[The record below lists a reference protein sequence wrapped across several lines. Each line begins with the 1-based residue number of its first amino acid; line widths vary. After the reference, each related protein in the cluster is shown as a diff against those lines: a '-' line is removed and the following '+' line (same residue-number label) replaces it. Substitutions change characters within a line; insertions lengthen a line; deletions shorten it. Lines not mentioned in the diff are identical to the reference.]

1 MNQYAVTAL
10 QAVDFYG
17 KHEGYSI
24 KEAWER
30 TAIVIFGNTPAAKK
44 GCPKGAFL
52 GLCEEGYVKGVPK
65 GNYTNSKKN
74 KQYAIKAVQL
84 LQLDPLLV
92 YDKKRLWKEVTHEQV
107 SYNDQMDVVI
117 VLWKNGLIIARPPQ

>member
-10 QAVDFYG
+10 QAIELYKKDI
-17 KHEGYSI
+17 GYSI
-24 KEAWER
+24 KEAWEY
-30 TAIVIFGNTPAAKK
+30 TAMKIFGDTPSAKK

-52 GLCEEGYVKGVPK
+52 GLCEEGYIKDVPK

-84 LQLDPLLV
+84 LQLDPLLI
-92 YDKKRLWKEVTHEQV
+92 YDKKKLWREVTNDEV
-107 SYNDQMDVVI
+107 SHNSQMDVVI
-117 VLWKNGLIIARPPQ
+117 VLWKNDLIEYKREQ